1 MGAASVPQRRDLQG
15 AVRRAF
21 TERLPLKAA
30 ALFFALVLWLVVSAE
45 EPSEEV
51 VNVRFTPALD
61 SGVTIDGEPPQ
72 VRALVVG
79 RGRELLK
86 LYSAPPFIRRRI
98 RSGLRDSVRVELG
111 PADVDLPPGV
121 TAAVRDVRPRV
132 LTVRLRRPARP
143 AAEDTATNAIPIG
156 SHDSLRP
163 ADSARR
169 DSMPAARA
177 RRGQ

>member
-1 MGAASVPQRRDLQG
+1 MDTSAHSPSRDLR
-15 AVRRAF
+15 AVLRRAF
-21 TERLPLKAA
+21 TERLALKAA
-30 ALFFALVLWLVVSAE
+30 AIFFATVLWLVVSAE

-61 SGVTIDGEPPQ
+61 SGVTIDGEPPA

-111 PADVDLPPGV
+111 PADVDLPAGV

-132 LTVRLRRPARP
+132 MTVRLRRPTRP
-143 AAEDTATNAIPIG
+143 APEDTATTATPTIHTDTLPI
-156 SHDSLRP
+156 

-169 DSMPAARA
+169 DAARA
-177 RRGQ
+177 DSARTPR